1 MNYEQK
7 DMSGSLF
14 KNNRKEKDSH
24 PDRTGSA
31 MIDGVEYWVSGWVK
45 QDRNG
50 NPWMSLAFKPKQ
62 ERHETPKDIK
72 PPMGNAPERKGSMK
86 DQANFYDDEVPF

>member
-1 MNYEQK
+1 MAYETR
-7 DMSGSLF
+7 DNSGSLF
-14 KNNRKEKDSH
+14 NNNRKESDKH

-50 NPWMSLAFKPKQ
+50 KPWLSMAFKRKQ
-62 ERHETPKDIK
+62 EAGSAGVDNET
-72 PPMGNAPERKGSMK
+72 APAARRGSMK
-86 DQANFYDDEVPF
+86 DQLNDEIPFAPEWR